1 MEIVEITQSDDLSS
15 VARKCAINFR
25 QLARYV
31 EQSVRKQGRI
41 NVDDIMQVVTA
52 LADEVAEIESTTIPN
67 EVSAQIAA
75 QDIPGKISD
84 QIDALDVPGMVD
96 DAVEAAMVPSVGSYE
111 ISDSMPSYAGTS
123 WEQVGAIELT
133 GGESAPVWQ
142 RTS

>member
-1 MEIVEITQSDDLSS
+1 MEVIEITQSDDLSS

-52 LADEVAEIESTTIPN
+52 LADEVAEIESVTIPN

-75 QDIPGKISD
+75 QDIPG
-84 QIDALDVPGMVD
+84 MVD
-96 DAVEAAMVPSVGSYE
+96 DAVEAAMVPVVGSYE

-123 WEQVGAIELT
+123 WEQVGEIELT
-133 GGESAPVWQ
+133 GGGSAPLWQ
-142 RTS
+142 RIS